1 MTLVDSNILFD
12 LLTRD
17 PTWSAWSLAQLDAAS
32 VGGPLLINDII
43 YAELAARYESIER
56 LDGFVGETGLE
67 IAPMPRQALF
77 LAARAHNR
85 YRALGGTRTGVLPDF
100 FIGAQAMVSGYEL
113 ITRDAARYRTHFPN
127 VRLIS
132 PQTN

>member
-1 MTLVDSNILFD
+1 MFD

-43 YAELAARYESIER
+43 YAELAARYESIEQ
-56 LDGFVGETGLE
+56 LDEFVGETGLE

-77 LAARAHNR
+77 LAARAHDR

-132 PQTN
+132 PQTD